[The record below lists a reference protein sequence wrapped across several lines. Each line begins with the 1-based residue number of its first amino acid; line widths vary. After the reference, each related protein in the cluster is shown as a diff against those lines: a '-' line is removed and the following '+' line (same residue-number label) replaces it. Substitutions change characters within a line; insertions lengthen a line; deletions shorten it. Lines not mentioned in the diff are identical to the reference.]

1 MTQLDAFV
9 RPTHNRARGSAAEE
23 AAVAWLEAHG
33 YAIVD
38 RNATTDAGEI
48 DLVARDGLTL
58 CFIEV
63 KARAGALYGPAIAAV
78 DRRKQ
83 RRLGRAASLY
93 LAWKGLDVPCRFD
106 VLGLDRRDDGW
117 AITLVQDAFEL
128 A

>member
-1 MTQLDAFV
+1 VRQLEAFV
-9 RPTHNRARGSAAEE
+9 RPAHNRARGSAAEA
-23 AAVAWLEAHG
+23 AAVAWLETHG
-33 YAIVD
+33 YAVIE
-38 RNATTDAGEI
+38 RNARTDAGEI
-48 DLVARDGLTL
+48 DLVARDGGTL

-63 KARAGALYGPAIAAV
+63 KARAGDLFGPAIAAV

-106 VLGLDRRDDGW
+106 VLGLDRREDGW
-117 AITLVQDAFEL
+117 SITLVQDAFEL